1 MNEESNLKTE
11 NHWLYRILGGDL
23 FWGHFDK
30 RFLKIAFFT
39 LIGLQVLTNLFVQ
52 TALVSTLAIFLLT
65 ILLFKNQSVSDF
77 AFKEGSSAKNVK
89 ELIGFISLMT
99 AIGVVA
105 EIIKIIN

>member
-23 FWGHFDK
+23 LWGHFDK

-39 LIGLQVLTNLFVQ
+39 LIGLQVLTNIFVQ
-52 TALVSTLAIFLLT
+52 TAIVSTLAIFLLT
-65 ILLFKNQSVSDF
+65 ILLFKNEAVSDF

-89 ELIGFISLMT
+89 ELIGFISVMT

-105 EIIKIIN
+105 ETIKIIN